1 MDLNSPTYEKVKKKY
16 LRFLKTQEI
25 LSEPFRNKIGQLNKF
40 YIPICTMIYK
50 TYSHNPIKISFR
62 QIVLSFFYCFIC
74 HAIDLII
81 SSKKSILFL
90 FFDMSLESI

>member
-40 YIPICTMIYK
+40 YIPISTMIYK
-50 TYSHNPIKISFR
+50 TY
-62 QIVLSFFYCFIC
+62 
-74 HAIDLII
+74 
-81 SSKKSILFL
+81 
-90 FFDMSLESI
+90 